1 MAKKNTKRVLVG
13 LVGEESGDRLYYTK
27 KNTMNSPDKLSL
39 KKYNSKLKRR
49 EVFTETKKNLG
60 RNEVKPKK
68 R

>member
-1 MAKKNTKRVLVG
+1 MAKKNTKRIIVG
-13 LVGEESGDRLYYTK
+13 MVGEESGDRLYYTR

-39 KKYNSKLKRR
+39 KKYNPRLKRI
-49 EVFTETKKNLG
+49 EIFIETKKNLG

>member
-27 KNTMNSPDKLSL
+27 RNTLNSPDKISL
-39 KKYNSKLKRR
+39 KKYNPRLKRR
-49 EVFTETKKNLG
+49 ELFVETKKNLG

>member
-1 MAKKNTKRVLVG
+1 MAKKSTKRVIIG
-13 LVGEESGDRLYYTK
+13 LVGEESGDRLYYTR
-27 KNTMNSPDKLSL
+27 KNTQNTPDKLSL
-39 KKYNSKLKRR
+39 KKYNSRLRRR

>member
-1 MAKKNTKRVLVG
+1 MAKKNSKRILVG

-27 KNTMNSPDKLSL
+27 KNAMNTPDKLSL
-39 KKYNSKLKRR
+39 KKYNSRLRKV

>member
-27 KNTMNSPDKLSL
+27 KNTLNTPDKLSL
-39 KKYNSKLKRR
+39 KKYNPRTRKV